1 MTNVWGLDFW
11 QSGEYQV
18 VRENLDDDEKA
29 GFTINPPRKS
39 LFKALSVTPQR
50 MVRVAI
56 IGQDPYPETR
66 FATGLAFSIPE
77 SVPAT
82 EFPPTLRC
90 IFDEYESDTGY
101 PRPTSGDL
109 SKWADQGVL
118 LWNAIPSCRAGAS
131 LSHDWPGREWD
142 YLTREIV
149 RRLSSQS
156 IVFAFLGGTARRFVD
171 AVEEDSGSVVIQTS
185 HPSPRGSLNSKTPF
199 RGSRLFTTINDKLCG
214 LGIPPIDWRLDDSSG
229 EGKLQRPGVVGGSV
243 LPNITGAD
251 LGGQQ
256 RKVKPNLYVPD
267 QGDSSTD
274 TLPET
279 LTVARVEV

>member
-39 LFKALSVTPQR
+39 MFRALSATPQR

-56 IGQDPYPETR
+56 IGQDPYPESR
-66 FATGLAFSIPE
+66 FATGVAFSIPK
-77 SVPAT
+77 SVPAE
-82 EFPPTLRC
+82 EFPPTLRS
-90 IFDEYESDTGY
+90 ILDEYSADTGY
-101 PRPTSGDL
+101 PRPSHGDL
-109 SKWADQGVL
+109 SRWSDQGVL
-118 LWNAIPSCRAGAS
+118 LWNAIPSCRAGNS

-156 IVFAFLGGTARRFVD
+156 IVFAFLGATARRFTD
-171 AVEEDSGSVVIQTS
+171 AVEEGSGSEVILTS
-185 HPSPRGSLNSKTPF
+185 HPSPRGSMNSKTPF

-214 LGIPPIDWRLDDSSG
+214 LGIPPIDWRLDDSAG
-229 EGKLQRPGVVGGSV
+229 EGLVQRSSVDGSRI
-243 LPNITGAD
+243 LPNTTGVE
-251 LGGQQ
+251 LGGL
-256 RKVKPNLYVPD
+256 KGKAAPNLYA
-267 QGDSSTD
+267 
-274 TLPET
+274 PEPI
-279 LTVARVEV
+279 